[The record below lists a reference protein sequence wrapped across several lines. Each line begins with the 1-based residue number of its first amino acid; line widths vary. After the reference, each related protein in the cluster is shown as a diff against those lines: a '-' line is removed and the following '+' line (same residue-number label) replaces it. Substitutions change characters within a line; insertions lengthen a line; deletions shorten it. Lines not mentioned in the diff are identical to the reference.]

1 MLLPGPSASSYISNH
16 LQKSKI
22 LYLVLSPAPL
32 LEPCKHNFINIYES
46 DLCQSRLGRDY
57 MHKTLLNI

>member
-1 MLLPGPSASSYISNH
+1 MLLPGLSASSYICYH

-32 LEPCKHNFINIYES
+32 LEPCKHNLINIYES
-46 DLCQSRLGRDY
+46 DLCQSRLGQDY